1 MTKRYFR
8 HKSAFLWI
16 LNLISGHFTPGESR
30 ACYCCCAHAR
40 AHVKGCCGSWN
51 SFLWVRLN
59 VSSGLFILL
68 GGTNCNWPSFSLLLG
83 TMFPSVIFFSR
94 ARARYYG
101 RFTLVALYPFYEFCA
116 HYPALKSTIFFCF
129 QPLLNNS
136 RGIDFGN

>member
-83 TMFPSVIFFSR
+83 TMFSSVIFFFSR
-94 ARARYYG
+94 ARALLRTIYISC
-101 RFTLVALYPFYEFCA
+101 ALPVLRVLRPLPGTQKYN
-116 HYPALKSTIFFCF
+116 FFLF
-129 QPLLNNS
+129 PTAAE
-136 RGIDFGN
+136 